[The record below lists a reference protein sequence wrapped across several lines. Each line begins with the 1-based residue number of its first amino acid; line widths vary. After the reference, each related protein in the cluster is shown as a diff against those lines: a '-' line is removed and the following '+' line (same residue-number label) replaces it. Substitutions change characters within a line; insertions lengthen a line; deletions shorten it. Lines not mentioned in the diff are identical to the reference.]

1 MEDRSLSCAGA
12 LKAKPGRVLK
22 AEPELDEAPK
32 AELDETLGAMVS
44 ALLVKFSMSNAVLDI
59 PQKVQDCY
67 FKHSLQASGIY
78 IASPCLVRSTWVSPA
93 SAPSLNVPTKN
104 MHSTDI
110 LWHICRLNVPG
121 TEFKMVHA
129 GNQLVLPIQMSLQ
142 DGTSAE
148 LRAAKHEKH
157 MAETIPNHLRWH
169 EALLEKSSGTYYA
182 EDTITLPDLDLVSLF
197 LRYRDMYGTRNPV
210 TKFANIMKAVNAIIT
225 EKLEEYAEERR
236 DARLTLRRQW
246 KWNSEKFE
254 FINEELE
261 RLGLT

>member
-12 LKAKPGRVLK
+12 LKAEPGRVLK

-44 ALLVKFSMSNAVLDI
+44 ALLVKVYMGFSSICTTFKCPYKEHAFHRYIMAHMQTKYIYLREDENLPYWVLS
-59 PQKVQDCY
+59 
-67 FKHSLQASGIY
+67 H
-78 IASPCLVRSTWVSPA
+78 
-93 SAPSLNVPTKN
+93 
-104 MHSTDI
+104 
-110 LWHICRLNVPG
+110 VPG